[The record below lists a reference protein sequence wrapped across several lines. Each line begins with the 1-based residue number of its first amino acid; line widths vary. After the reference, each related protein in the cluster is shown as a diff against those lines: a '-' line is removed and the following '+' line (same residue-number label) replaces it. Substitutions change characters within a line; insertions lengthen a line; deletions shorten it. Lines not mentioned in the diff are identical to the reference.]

1 MSERVRTGPGGGR
14 WRPRSN
20 PLPYLALVLL
30 VVATVVG
37 LAVRPDPTGVHP
49 AAERVIIA
57 GAVGLRW
64 DDVDPQQTPHLWE
77 LARTGAIGSLS
88 VRSARQP
95 TCPLDGWLTL
105 GAGNRAAAPPEAP
118 EPSEPAA
125 PGCPPMAVAIET
137 PDQTG
142 AHLPDYA
149 ELVEYNQWEQPWGA
163 VPGVLGGSVE
173 CTVAVGEGA
182 AVAAARS
189 YGRVD
194 RYRPALPDRLDAATR
209 LLAEQCE
216 LAIVDLGTVAG
227 EGSVRQGAVR
237 RVDAALGRVVAAR
250 PPDSLLLAFGIADPA
265 GERHLQVV
273 VADAPGLPSGWLT
286 SPTTGR
292 TGYLQL
298 VDLAPTALAALGRP
312 PPAVELAGRPAYSLA
327 GRPAAQAD
335 AVAELA
341 AADHEAQLARPV
353 SAWFLAGLT
362 AAQLALF
369 AAVVPLLRRPRPDR
383 AGAGRTRWW
392 PGTAGEM
399 LLVVAALA
407 IPAVLVADG
416 VPWWRSEAA
425 GGVFVATSLAVLA
438 AGSLLVVRT
447 PIFGRTLG
455 LVGAGAGVAAAA
467 VAVDLLT
474 GSWLQLNGVVG
485 YSAHDGGRYAGLSE
499 IGLGVLIAGTLLVAG
514 CLAGPL
520 PRRQRPVVVAAVGA
534 LGVVLAGSPYLGA
547 DIGGAVALLAGVC
560 VAVALSTGGWLAVGR
575 VIWAALA
582 GLAVV
587 VAVAVVDLRRPAE
600 QRTGLGSLLGQLAE
614 GTAGAGVHRVSLAN
628 VDAFLTSPLTVLA
641 VGAGA
646 FIWFA
651 LLRPWG
657 GLRRLFAIHPA
668 LRAGMVGAVVATLAG
683 GVLVGTALVP
693 AGAAAAVGV
702 PLLALAAQRLR
713 RQPAPRMSGQRWPA
727 GEVVADRGR

>member
-1 MSERVRTGPGGGR
+1 
-14 WRPRSN
+14 
-20 PLPYLALVLL
+20 
-30 VVATVVG
+30 
-37 LAVRPDPTGVHP
+37 
-49 AAERVIIA
+49 
-57 GAVGLRW
+57 
-64 DDVDPQQTPHLWE
+64 
-77 LARTGAIGSLS
+77 
-88 VRSARQP
+88 
-95 TCPLDGWLTL
+95 
-105 GAGNRAAAPPEAP
+105 
-118 EPSEPAA
+118 
-125 PGCPPMAVAIET
+125 
-137 PDQTG
+137 
-142 AHLPDYA
+142 
-149 ELVEYNQWEQPWGA
+149 
-163 VPGVLGGSVE
+163 
-173 CTVAVGEGA
+173 
-182 AVAAARS
+182 
-189 YGRVD
+189 
-194 RYRPALPDRLDAATR
+194 
-209 LLAEQCE
+209 
-216 LAIVDLGTVAG
+216 
-227 EGSVRQGAVR
+227 
-237 RVDAALGRVVAAR
+237 
-250 PPDSLLLAFGIADPA
+250 
-265 GERHLQVV
+265 
-273 VADAPGLPSGWLT
+273 
-286 SPTTGR
+286 
-292 TGYLQL
+292 
-298 VDLAPTALAALGRP
+298 
-312 PPAVELAGRPAYSLA
+312 
-327 GRPAAQAD
+327 
-335 AVAELA
+335 
-341 AADHEAQLARPV
+341 
-353 SAWFLAGLT
+353 
-362 AAQLALF
+362 
-369 AAVVPLLRRPRPDR
+369 
-383 AGAGRTRWW
+383 
-392 PGTAGEM
+392 M

-600 QRTGLGSLLGQLAE
+600 QRTGLGSLLGQLAD

-713 RQPAPRMSGQRWPA
+713 QQPAPRMAGQRWPA